1 MDCTD
6 LNYSVLPAA
15 NLERPSVS
23 VVQMEQLLR
32 LIFPGDLLHIY
43 FTSGHDQNYP
53 GLQVIF
59 EQQQLGPKF
68 SATWKKQLSH
78 KNAVVTEKN
87 SLLSLNIVN
96 VHPFMFYCM
105 LDRAS
110 VQTGSISGPPPDIF
124 STFLQ

>member
-53 GLQVIF
+53 GLQVNTEIQCNMDKTAF
-59 EQQQLGPKF
+59 TQDCG
-68 SATWKKQLSH
+68 SDGKKH
-78 KNAVVTEKN
+78 

-105 LDRAS
+105 LDRTS
-110 VQTGSISGPPPDIF
+110 VQTGSIPGPPPDIF